1 MTHFR
6 VTGQPRNR
14 RPHRTQ
20 RALVDEQSGPPDAA
34 LWRDGTNRAARRSA
48 ILGLL
53 G

>member
-1 MTHFR
+1 MH
-6 VTGQPRNR
+6 R

-20 RALVDEQSGPPDAA
+20 RALVDEQSDPTR
-34 LWRDGTNRAARRSA
+34 RDGAVGDRRAARRSA